1 MAYSAFTW
9 AGLSGRPVPII
20 ESRVTRSA
28 SLSSLQPSVPAGRIG
43 STMKRVSAV
52 ESHTRTS
59 VSFGSDDAE
68 IGEHAA
74 RVLHRARAVGRRLV
88 PDRRQAQHLPRVA
101 GAQRA
106 DDHVVPLRRVLDRD
120 QMVADAAHVAHRG
133 DRLGGVREQR
143 LLERRIGPG
152 LGDDDRA
159 VARADLGLVGLD
171 DGVERRR
178 VDVALLGQHGF
189 ERAHAKL
196 RLRQLRA
203 VLVIV
208 VMVVIV
214 VSGHGNLRRLICA
227 TL

>member
-1 MAYSAFTW
+1 M
-9 AGLSGRPVPII
+9 

-59 VSFGSDDAE
+59 VSFGSVDAE
-68 IGEHAA
+68 VVEHAA
-74 RVLHRARAVGRRLV
+74 RVLHRARAVRRRLV
-88 PDRRQAQHLPRVA
+88 PDRRQAEHLPRIA

-106 DDHVVPLRRVLDRD
+106 DDHVVALRRVLDRD
-120 QMVADAAHVAHRG
+120 QMIADPAHVAHRG
-133 DRLGGVREQR
+133 DRLGGVLQQR

-171 DGVERRR
+171 DGVERGRI
-178 VDVALLGQHGF
+178 DVALLGQHGF
-189 ERAHAKL
+189 QRAHAKL
-196 RLRQLRA
+196 RFRQLRA
-203 VLVIV
+203 VLVVMIV
-208 VMVVIV
+208 VVV
-214 VSGHGNLRRLICA
+214 VSGHGDLRRLICA
-227 TL
+227 TI